1 MEACGL
7 VDGCAA
13 PVIPGYN
20 VLLMLRLAGAGV
32 LAALALIASGCSGNE
47 SKPAAAAATKP
58 TTCPQSWKAGWQR
71 LANRINATVY
81 CPTWMPSPLDA
92 KIGGQWNSDGPAV
105 DKDRSYLVGFLW
117 HEAGA
122 GDVHVNFRAYPGRT
136 AIPRCVDTLTTGAK
150 TRRRSI
156 PCFSDPR
163 ETRLIRGRRVT
174 VYTVNRDADQWH
186 VLYAWR
192 RKGTLYTVSEH
203 VAPPLTF
210 NKVMRN
216 LDRLVETAA
225 VVEPTT

>member
-1 MEACGL
+1 MRIGAVVLSGL
-7 VDGCAA
+7 VLALCSACSGSESEESLAATNKAPECAA
-13 PVIPGYN
+13 QW
-20 VLLMLRLAGAGV
+20 R
-32 LAALALIASGCSGNE
+32 
-47 SKPAAAAATKP
+47 
-58 TTCPQSWKAGWQR
+58 AGWQQ
-71 LANRINATVY
+71 LANRVGVAVY
-81 CPTWMPSPLDA
+81 CPSWMPSPLDA

-105 DKDRSYLVGFLW
+105 DKNRSYLVGFLW

-122 GDVHVNFRAYPGRT
+122 GDVHVNFRAYPGQT
-136 AIPRCVDTLTTGAK
+136 AIPRCIDTLTTGGK

-203 VAPPLTF
+203 VTPPLTF

>member
-1 MEACGL
+1 
-7 VDGCAA
+7 
-13 PVIPGYN
+13 
-20 VLLMLRLAGAGV
+20 LRIGAVVLAGIV
-32 LAALALIASGCSGNE
+32 LAICSACSSGE
-47 SKPAAAAATKP
+47 SDESQAATRKP
-58 TTCPQSWKAGWQR
+58 PACPAQWRAGWQQ
-71 LANRINATVY
+71 LANRVGVAVY

-92 KIGGQWNSDGPAV
+92 KVGGQWNSDGPAV

-136 AIPRCVDTLTTGAK
+136 AIPRCVDTLTTGGK
-150 TRRRSI
+150 TRRRNV

-163 ETRLIRGRRVT
+163 ETRIVRGRKVT

-192 RKGTLYTVSEH
+192 RNRTLYTVSEH

-225 VVEPTT
+225 IVEPNA